1 MPLPLNSMERKN
13 PMKRSTVFPIAF
25 AMLVATLTLMGC
37 TNKRI
42 AEVKALPFSY
52 PSDLFQ
58 DPNMTVD
65 QALDYRHVCDSVKW
79 TIDQTEQHQNFVQYE
94 CIYKGFTPAKE
105 SIAQV
110 AKIPGAGYRNQIGD
124 IYQWVYGA
132 DGQPTLT
139 YVAIRSYYSNGTT
152 KDRSYSGYDNTVSS
166 FMQLA
171 VQNRAQNYLDMTGTS
186 FFQ

>member
-1 MPLPLNSMERKN
+1 
-13 PMKRSTVFPIAF
+13 MKRSTVSPTAF

-52 PSDLFQ
+52 PSDNYQ

-65 QALDYRHVCDSVKW
+65 QVLDYRHVCDSVKW
-79 TIDQTEQHQNFVQYE
+79 TIDQTEQHQTFVQYE
-94 CIYKGFTPAKE
+94 CIYKGYTPTKE
-105 SIAQV
+105 LIAQA
-110 AKIPGAGYRNQIGD
+110 AKIPGAGYRNQVGD

-132 DGQPTLT
+132 DGKPTLT

-152 KDRSYSGYDNTVSS
+152 KDHSDGGYDNLVSS

-171 VQNRAQNYLDMTGTS
+171 VENRAQNYLDMTGAG
-186 FFQ
+186 FQ